1 MLKLTSER
9 DLVQSLIA
17 QSLGERFFKFVVN
30 TEEEGNLLL
39 EFYTHQYKFS
49 LSRVVDEDNG
59 DKLRIYD
66 NGRLYLIPLFNDLED
81 MKTLFID
88 FIKSFARD
96 LEDFY
101 IVEAKKEKE
110 GTVIIWLKRE

>member
-17 QSLGERFFKFVVN
+17 QSLGEHFFKFVIN

-39 EFYTHQYKFS
+39 EFYTQQYKFT
-49 LSRVVDEDNG
+49 LYRVVDEDNG

-66 NGRLYLIPLFNDLED
+66 NGRLYLIPIFNDLED
-81 MKTLFID
+81 MKTLFVEYV
-88 FIKSFARD
+88 KSFARD
-96 LEDFY
+96 LEEFY
-101 IVEAKKEKE
+101 ITEEKKEKE